1 MSLRLGDVAPDFTAD
16 TTQGKIKFHDWIGS
30 GWAILFS
37 HPRDFTPVCTTE
49 LGYVARLK
57 PEFDKRNV
65 KAIGLSID
73 PLNSHEGWAK
83 DIQETQGQAPNFP
96 IIADPDKK
104 VADLYGMIHP
114 SHDEVYTVRTV
125 FVIDPQKKVRLMIT
139 YPQTTGRNFDEIL
152 RVIDSLQL
160 TDRHRVATPV
170 NWKQGEDVIIVP
182 AVTDEE
188 AKAKFPN
195 GWRALKP
202 YLRLTPQPKQPRRR
216 GHRPRSPAPR
226 AMTVPS
232 GLRALRHRDFRVFFA
247 GQAVALVG
255 SWMQQVAQAWLVLSL
270 TNSPLRLGLVGSLN
284 FLPILLFA
292 LVGGAV
298 ADRLPKRRLLVL
310 TQSLLFCQTLTL
322 ALLIVTDHVRYWHI
336 CVLALVWGIAN
347 TIDLPVRQ
355 AFVVELAGRA
365 DVTSAVA
372 LNSAAFNVA
381 RIVGPAAAGLLIAR
395 AGVAPAYFINAGAFV
410 IVTVVLLTVR
420 ARGAPLPREIGTT
433 LGEEIREGLAYTLQT
448 PRILILLAVLFVV
461 SLTVF
466 NFSIYVPLFA
476 RQVLG
481 LGPEGFGLLMASV
494 GVGAVGGALTLG
506 ARQAPPLALL
516 FGTGV
521 LSCAGL
527 VVMSTI
533 GRFGVAAAALFVL
546 GWISVMGGAGCQGAL
561 QPPAPGPPAGPIT
574 GPHTFIYGGVF
585 PFGAFTVGSISEHW
599 GISWAFRAAGLFGL
613 ATLTLVLFWW
623 RRRAREA

>member
-1 MSLRLGDVAPDFTAD
+1 
-16 TTQGKIKFHDWIGS
+16 
-30 GWAILFS
+30 
-37 HPRDFTPVCTTE
+37 
-49 LGYVARLK
+49 
-57 PEFDKRNV
+57 
-65 KAIGLSID
+65 
-73 PLNSHEGWAK
+73 
-83 DIQETQGQAPNFP
+83 
-96 IIADPDKK
+96 
-104 VADLYGMIHP
+104 
-114 SHDEVYTVRTV
+114 
-125 FVIDPQKKVRLMIT
+125 
-139 YPQTTGRNFDEIL
+139 
-152 RVIDSLQL
+152 
-160 TDRHRVATPV
+160 
-170 NWKQGEDVIIVP
+170 
-182 AVTDEE
+182 
-188 AKAKFPN
+188 
-195 GWRALKP
+195 
-202 YLRLTPQPKQPRRR
+202 
-216 GHRPRSPAPR
+216 
-226 AMTVPS
+226 MTVPA

-310 TQSLLFCQTLTL
+310 TQSLLFCQTATL
-322 ALLIVTDHVRYWHI
+322 ALLIVSGRVRYWHI

-410 IVTVVLLTVR
+410 VVIVALLTVR
-420 ARGAPLPREIGTT
+420 ARGTPLPRGGTT
-433 LGEEIREGLAYTLQT
+433 IGEEILEGVGYVLHT
-448 PRILILLAVLFVV
+448 PRILILLAVLAVI
-461 SLTVF
+461 SITVF
-466 NFSIYVPLFA
+466 NFSVYVPLFA

-481 LGPEGFGLLMASV
+481 LGPEGFGLLMAAV

-506 ARQAPPLALL
+506 ALQAPSISLL
-516 FGTGV
+516 FTTGF

-533 GRFGVAAAALFVL
+533 GRFGVAALVLFVL
-546 GWISVMGGAGCQGAL
+546 GWISVMVVAGCQAAL
-561 QPPAPGPPAGPIT
+561 QLAAPDRLRGRIMSL
-574 GPHTFIYGGVF
+574 HTFIYGGVF

-599 GISWAFRAAGLFGL
+599 GVSWAFRVAGLFGL
-613 ATLTLVLFWW
+613 TVLTLVLFWW
-623 RRRAREA
+623 RFRTRET

>member
-1 MSLRLGDVAPDFTAD
+1 
-16 TTQGKIKFHDWIGS
+16 
-30 GWAILFS
+30 
-37 HPRDFTPVCTTE
+37 
-49 LGYVARLK
+49 
-57 PEFDKRNV
+57 
-65 KAIGLSID
+65 
-73 PLNSHEGWAK
+73 
-83 DIQETQGQAPNFP
+83 
-96 IIADPDKK
+96 
-104 VADLYGMIHP
+104 
-114 SHDEVYTVRTV
+114 
-125 FVIDPQKKVRLMIT
+125 
-139 YPQTTGRNFDEIL
+139 
-152 RVIDSLQL
+152 
-160 TDRHRVATPV
+160 
-170 NWKQGEDVIIVP
+170 
-182 AVTDEE
+182 
-188 AKAKFPN
+188 
-195 GWRALKP
+195 
-202 YLRLTPQPKQPRRR
+202 
-216 GHRPRSPAPR
+216 
-226 AMTVPS
+226 MTVPS

-255 SWMQQVAQAWLVLSL
+255 AWMQQMAQAWLVLSL

-433 LGEEIREGLAYTLQT
+433 LGEEIREGLAYALRT

-506 ARQAPPLALL
+506 ARQAPSLALL
-516 FGTGV
+516 FGTGF

-533 GRFGVAAAALFVL
+533 GRFGVAVAALFVL
-546 GWISVMGGAGCQGAL
+546 GWISVMVVAGCQAAL
-561 QPPAPGPPAGPIT
+561 QLAAPDRLRGRIMSL
-574 GPHTFIYGGVF
+574 HTFIYGGVF

-599 GISWAFRAAGLFGL
+599 GVSWAFRVAGLFGL

>member
-1 MSLRLGDVAPDFTAD
+1 
-16 TTQGKIKFHDWIGS
+16 
-30 GWAILFS
+30 
-37 HPRDFTPVCTTE
+37 
-49 LGYVARLK
+49 
-57 PEFDKRNV
+57 
-65 KAIGLSID
+65 
-73 PLNSHEGWAK
+73 
-83 DIQETQGQAPNFP
+83 
-96 IIADPDKK
+96 
-104 VADLYGMIHP
+104 
-114 SHDEVYTVRTV
+114 
-125 FVIDPQKKVRLMIT
+125 
-139 YPQTTGRNFDEIL
+139 
-152 RVIDSLQL
+152 
-160 TDRHRVATPV
+160 
-170 NWKQGEDVIIVP
+170 
-182 AVTDEE
+182 
-188 AKAKFPN
+188 
-195 GWRALKP
+195 
-202 YLRLTPQPKQPRRR
+202 
-216 GHRPRSPAPR
+216 
-226 AMTVPS
+226 MTVPA

-310 TQSLLFCQTLTL
+310 TQSLLFCQTATL
-322 ALLIVTDHVRYWHI
+322 ALLIVSGRVRYWHI

-410 IVTVVLLTVR
+410 VVIVALLTVR
-420 ARGAPLPREIGTT
+420 ARGTPLPRGGTT
-433 LGEEIREGLAYTLQT
+433 IGEEIREGVGYVLHT
-448 PRILILLAVLFVV
+448 PRILILLAVLAVI
-461 SLTVF
+461 SITVF
-466 NFSIYVPLFA
+466 NFSVYVPLFA

-481 LGPEGFGLLMASV
+481 LGPEGFGLLMAAV

-506 ARQAPPLALL
+506 ALQAPSISLL
-516 FGTGV
+516 FTTGF

-533 GRFGVAAAALFVL
+533 ARFGVAALVLFVL
-546 GWISVMGGAGCQGAL
+546 GWISVMVVAGCQAAL
-561 QPPAPGPPAGPIT
+561 QLAAPDRLRGRIMSL
-574 GPHTFIYGGVF
+574 HTFIYGGVF

-599 GISWAFRAAGLFGL
+599 GVSWAFRVAGLFGL
-613 ATLTLVLFWW
+613 TVLTLVLFWW
-623 RRRAREA
+623 RFRTRET

>member
-1 MSLRLGDVAPDFTAD
+1 
-16 TTQGKIKFHDWIGS
+16 
-30 GWAILFS
+30 
-37 HPRDFTPVCTTE
+37 
-49 LGYVARLK
+49 
-57 PEFDKRNV
+57 
-65 KAIGLSID
+65 
-73 PLNSHEGWAK
+73 
-83 DIQETQGQAPNFP
+83 
-96 IIADPDKK
+96 
-104 VADLYGMIHP
+104 
-114 SHDEVYTVRTV
+114 
-125 FVIDPQKKVRLMIT
+125 
-139 YPQTTGRNFDEIL
+139 
-152 RVIDSLQL
+152 
-160 TDRHRVATPV
+160 
-170 NWKQGEDVIIVP
+170 
-182 AVTDEE
+182 
-188 AKAKFPN
+188 
-195 GWRALKP
+195 
-202 YLRLTPQPKQPRRR
+202 
-216 GHRPRSPAPR
+216 
-226 AMTVPS
+226 MTVPA

-310 TQSLLFCQTLTL
+310 TQSLLFCQTATL
-322 ALLIVTDHVRYWHI
+322 ALLIVTGRVRYWHI

-410 IVTVVLLTVR
+410 VVIVALLTVR
-420 ARGAPLPREIGTT
+420 ARGTPLPRGGTT
-433 LGEEIREGLAYTLQT
+433 IGEEIREGVSYVLQT
-448 PRILILLAVLFVV
+448 PRILILLAVLAVI
-461 SLTVF
+461 SITVF
-466 NFSIYVPLFA
+466 NFSVYVPLFA

-481 LGPEGFGLLMASV
+481 LGPEGFGLLMAAV

-506 ARQAPPLALL
+506 ALQAPSISLL
-516 FGTGV
+516 FTTGF
-521 LSCAGL
+521 LSCTGL

-533 GRFGVAAAALFVL
+533 GRFGAAAGVLFVL
-546 GWISVMGGAGCQGAL
+546 GWISVMVVAGCQAAL
-561 QPPAPGPPAGPIT
+561 QLAAPDRLRGRIMSL
-574 GPHTFIYGGVF
+574 HTFIYGGVF

-599 GISWAFRAAGLFGL
+599 GVSWAFRVAGLFGL
-613 ATLTLVLFWW
+613 TALTLVLVWW
-623 RRRAREA
+623 RFRTRET

>member
-1 MSLRLGDVAPDFTAD
+1 
-16 TTQGKIKFHDWIGS
+16 
-30 GWAILFS
+30 
-37 HPRDFTPVCTTE
+37 
-49 LGYVARLK
+49 
-57 PEFDKRNV
+57 
-65 KAIGLSID
+65 
-73 PLNSHEGWAK
+73 
-83 DIQETQGQAPNFP
+83 
-96 IIADPDKK
+96 
-104 VADLYGMIHP
+104 
-114 SHDEVYTVRTV
+114 
-125 FVIDPQKKVRLMIT
+125 
-139 YPQTTGRNFDEIL
+139 
-152 RVIDSLQL
+152 
-160 TDRHRVATPV
+160 
-170 NWKQGEDVIIVP
+170 
-182 AVTDEE
+182 
-188 AKAKFPN
+188 
-195 GWRALKP
+195 
-202 YLRLTPQPKQPRRR
+202 
-216 GHRPRSPAPR
+216 
-226 AMTVPS
+226 MTVPA

-310 TQSLLFCQTLTL
+310 TQSLLFCQTATL
-322 ALLIVTDHVRYWHI
+322 ALLIVSGRVRYWHI

-410 IVTVVLLTVR
+410 VVIVALLTVR
-420 ARGAPLPREIGTT
+420 ARGTPLPRGGTT
-433 LGEEIREGLAYTLQT
+433 IGEEIREGVSYVLQT
-448 PRILILLAVLFVV
+448 PRILILLAVLAVI
-461 SLTVF
+461 SITVF
-466 NFSIYVPLFA
+466 NFSVYVPLFA

-481 LGPEGFGLLMASV
+481 LGPEGFGLLMAAV

-506 ARQAPPLALL
+506 ALQAPSISLL
-516 FGTGV
+516 FTTGF
-521 LSCAGL
+521 LSCTGL

-533 GRFGVAAAALFVL
+533 GRFGAAAGVLFVL
-546 GWISVMGGAGCQGAL
+546 GWISVMVVAGCQAAL
-561 QPPAPGPPAGPIT
+561 QLAAPDRLRGRIMSL
-574 GPHTFIYGGVF
+574 HTFIYGGVF

-599 GISWAFRAAGLFGL
+599 GVSWAFRVAGLFGL
-613 ATLTLVLFWW
+613 TALTLVLFWW
-623 RRRAREA
+623 QFRTRET